1 MDWKNGKRG
10 WYLNLGVIPSAGVAT
25 GGERIIGDAANL
37 GSSVVL
43 TSVFVKNTDTTVESC
58 SNSGGLANA
67 VYVLDALTGKNKL
80 SFDVNGDYRP
90 DTYSVA
96 YIAAGGYTR
105 GNIITISDGGTGSGD
120 AGVGKSNE
128 GSPDLKPKSKC
139 TGAKGWETGVYDSL
153 GLYDGCPDPDESRWT
168 RTWRTIVSPPVF

>member
-10 WYLNLGVIPSAGVAT
+10 WYLNLGAISSAGVTT

-128 GSPDLKPKSKC
+128 GSPDLKPKIKC
-139 TGAKGWETGVYDSL
+139 TGSKGWITGVYDSL
-153 GLYDGCPDPDESRWT
+153 GLNVPCPNPEWT

>member
-1 MDWKNGKRG
+1 M
-10 WYLNLGVIPSAGVAT
+10 
-25 GGERIIGDAANL
+25 
-37 GSSVVL
+37 
-43 TSVFVKNTDTTVESC
+43 KNTDTTDESC

-105 GNIITISDGGTGSGD
+105 GNIITISDGGTGSD
-120 AGVGKSNE
+120 AAGMGKSNE

-139 TGAKGWETGVYDSL
+139 TGAKGWITGVQDSN
-153 GLYDGCPDPDESRWT
+153 PIFDPCDDRWT
-168 RTWRTIVSPPVF
+168 RTWRTIISPPVF